1 MRTVMA
7 EGPRQSRGRAATGCN
22 RNLLGFV
29 DSRGKRCTAVPR
41 SEPSVR
47 RCARLGL
54 VPATPEASGPGIDSA
69 IAQLFLDP
77 DQLVVLSEPVRA
89 REAAGL
95 DLPAVGR

>member
-1 MRTVMA
+1 MRTGLA

-22 RNLLGFV
+22 RNLLGPAEP
-29 DSRGKRCTAVPR
+29 RGKRCTAVRR
-41 SEPSVR
+41 SEPPVR

-54 VPATPEASGPGIDSA
+54 VPATPEASGPGIDRA
-69 IAQLFLDP
+69 IAELFLDP
-77 DQLVVLSEPVRA
+77 DHLVVYREPVRA